1 MKIKS
6 ITIKD
11 EITAVSWT
19 SSNGAEWQV
28 KADRL
33 IDGAFGEAMRN
44 LTAVASQVL
53 HHPKEEMQVRSVKL
67 TERAKDGMEFVQ
79 LSGVLAAHSKD
90 GKGKPGKFATGK
102 IQVDLLAR
110 QEITA
115 VSTEAVEW
123 CQQVGVK

>member
-6 ITIKD
+6 IKID
-11 EITAVSWT
+11 GEFTAVAWVSE
-19 SSNGAEWQV
+19 SGAEWQV

-33 IDGAFGEAMRN
+33 IDGDFGAAMKN

-53 HHPKEEMQVRSVKL
+53 HHPAEEMQVRVVKL

-102 IQVDLLAR
+102 IQVDMLAK
-110 QEITA
+110 QEVSA
-115 VSTEAVEW
+115 VAMAAIEW
-123 CQQVGVK
+123 AKQVGVK